1 MRFRSVAALG
11 ALALLAACRD
21 EPSRPA
27 VEETGKDSPVR
38 TELDAV
44 FARAAAEFGVPAD
57 LLKAVSYEETRW
69 SVGEPGHESGDTP
82 FQHGV
87 MGLDGDQLALAA
99 RLAGVSEKAVDTD
112 VEAGI
117 RAGAALLAH
126 HARQLGADGPA
137 LESWAPAVAR
147 YASLGDAA
155 SEAAYVHGRVY
166 PTLRAGVSDVSTQL
180 RATLPGRSVGRPAF
194 RGSSSVSASAL
205 APDWPV
211 AGTVW
216 WAALDDEGTGGNRM
230 QPRPYPLHMIVV
242 HICATYSYTSY
253 TSCRSWLS
261 TDRGNTGNSSAHYVV
276 DDQVNA
282 SGYVEVSQMVV
293 EDSAAHHAGSPNY
306 DCANNAS
313 VLPANEAHCAEF
325 ANRWV
330 NGFTIGIEQAG
341 DGRQTRPAAQLAR
354 TAALVC
360 DITRDRRLPLDRQHI
375 IGHADVS
382 ESRRGNLDGDPSTG
396 INGREYLEDPG
407 PGFSWTGF
415 MDQVRACRAQNDVI
429 VVDNNATYNQDD
441 PDRDG
446 VRGRYEAS
454 TSWTTGTSATDK
466 YQTDY
471 RFASASPVT
480 DGSTFWFYLP
490 AAATKTVSFW
500 WTAGTNRSAS
510 VPVISYN
517 AAGTEIGKVFVNQT
531 ANGGKW
537 NTIGT
542 YAFTAGWN
550 KVIVSRWTSA
560 AGTVIADAVRI
571 Q

>member
-1 MRFRSVAALG
+1 MRFRTVAAVG
-11 ALALLAACRD
+11 ALALFAACRD
-21 EPSRPA
+21 EAPGPLATTTPPA
-27 VEETGKDSPVR
+27 ESPNR
-38 TELDAV
+38 TQLDAM

-57 LLKAVSYEETRW
+57 LLKAVAYEETRW
-69 SVGEPGHESGDTP
+69 SVGEPGHESDTP

-87 MGLDGDQLALAA
+87 MGLDGGQVPLAA
-99 RLAGVSEKAVDTD
+99 RLAAVPAESVDTD

-126 HARQLGADGPA
+126 YAAQQGTGGRDLAG
-137 LESWAPAVAR
+137 WAPAVAR
-147 YASLGDAA
+147 YSSLGDAG
-155 SEAAYVHGRVY
+155 SQAAYVHGGVY
-166 PTLRAGVSDVSTQL
+166 QTLRTGVSDPSTPL
-180 RATLPGRSVGRPAF
+180 RATLVGQKVDRPSFLAS
-194 RGSSSVSASAL
+194 RAAASAAL

-211 AGTVW
+211 SGTVW
-216 WAALDDEGTGGNRM
+216 WPALDDEGTGGNRM
-230 QPRPYPLHMIVV
+230 QPRPYPLHMVVV

-253 TSCRSWLS
+253 TACRSWLS
-261 TDRGNTGNSSAHYVV
+261 TDRANTGNSSAHYVV
-276 DDQVNA
+276 DDKVNA
-282 SGYVEVSQMVV
+282 AGFVEVSQMVV

-313 VLPANEAHCAEF
+313 ILPANEVHCAEF

-341 DGRQTRPAAQLAR
+341 DGRVARPAVQLGR

-360 DITRDRRLPLDRQHI
+360 DITRDNRIPLDRQHI

-382 ESRRGNLDGDPSTG
+382 ETRRGNLDGDPSTG

-407 PGFSWTGF
+407 PGFSWTTF
-415 MDQVRACRAQNDVI
+415 MDQVRSCRAREDVI
-429 VVDNNATYNQDD
+429 VVDNNATYNLDD

-446 VRGRYEAS
+446 VRGRFEAS
-454 TSWTTGTSATDK
+454 ANWTAGTSATDK
-466 YQTDY
+466 YKTDY
-471 RFASASPVT
+471 RFASASPIT
-480 DGSTFWFYLP
+480 DGATFWFYLP
-490 AAATKTVSFW
+490 APATKTVSFW

-517 AAGTEIGKVFVNQT
+517 ASGTELGKVFVNET

-542 YAFTAGWN
+542 YYFTAGWN
-550 KVIVSRWTSA
+550 KVIVSRWTA
-560 AGTVIADAVRI
+560 ASGTVIADAVRV

>member
-1 MRFRSVAALG
+1 MRIRSAAALG

-21 EPSRPA
+21 EAPGPVASTPA
-27 VEETGKDSPVR
+27 QESPTR
-38 TELDAV
+38 TQLDAV

-57 LLKAVSYEETRW
+57 LLKAVAYEETRW
-69 SVGEPGHESGDTP
+69 SVGVPGHESDAP

-87 MGLDGDQLALAA
+87 MGLDAAQVALAA
-99 RLAGVSEKAVDTD
+99 RLAGVAPARIDTD
-112 VEAGI
+112 VEAGV

-126 HARQLGADGPA
+126 YAGGENPGADLPA
-137 LESWAPAVAR
+137 WAPAVAR
-147 YASLGDAA
+147 YGNLGDAG
-155 SEAAYVHGRVY
+155 SQAAYVHGRVY
-166 PTLRAGVSDVSTQL
+166 ATLRTGVADAATAMQ
-180 RATLPGRSVGRPAF
+180 ATLVGQRVPQPSF
-194 RGSSSVSASAL
+194 LASRAAASMAL

-211 AGTVW
+211 SGTVW
-216 WAALDDEGTGGNRM
+216 WPALDDEGTGGNRM
-230 QPRPYPLHMIVV
+230 QPRPYPLHMVVV
-242 HICATYSYTSY
+242 HICGTYSYSSY
-253 TSCRSWLS
+253 TACRSWLS
-261 TDRGNTGNSSAHYVV
+261 TDRANTGNSSAHYVV
-276 DDQVNA
+276 DDQVGA
-282 SGYVEVSQMVV
+282 SGFVEVSQMVV

-313 VLPANEAHCAEF
+313 ILPANEVHCAEF

-360 DITRDRRLPLDRQHI
+360 DITRDNRLPLDRQHI

-382 ESRRGNLDGDPSTG
+382 ESRRGNLDGDPATG
-396 INGREYLEDPG
+396 VNGREYLEDPG
-407 PGFSWTGF
+407 AGFSWTAF
-415 MDQVRACRAQNDVI
+415 MDQVRACRATGDVI
-429 VVDNNATYNQDD
+429 VVDNNATYNLDD

-446 VRGRYEAS
+446 VRGRFEAS
-454 TSWTTGTSATDK
+454 ASWTAGTSAADK
-466 YQTDY
+466 YKTDY

-480 DGSTFWFYLP
+480 DGATFWFYLP

-517 AAGTEIGKVFVNQT
+517 AAGTELGRLSVNQT

-537 NTIGT
+537 NTVGT

-550 KVIVSRWTSA
+550 RVVVSRWTSA
-560 AGTVIADAVRI
+560 AGTIIADAVRV

>member
-1 MRFRSVAALG
+1 MRFRSVAAVG
-11 ALALLAACRD
+11 ALALFAACRD
-21 EPSRPA
+21 EAPGPLA
-27 VEETGKDSPVR
+27 TGEARQDSPAR
-38 TELDAV
+38 TQLDAV

-57 LLKAVSYEETRW
+57 LLKAVAYEETRW
-69 SVGEPGHESGDTP
+69 SVGVPGHESDAP

-87 MGLDGDQLALAA
+87 MGLDAGQVELAA
-99 RLAGVSEKAVDTD
+99 RLAGVPAAKVDTD

-126 HARQLGADGPA
+126 YAGGERDGADLA
-137 LESWAPAVAR
+137 AWAPAVAR
-147 YASLGDAA
+147 YSSLGDAG
-155 SEAAYVHGRVY
+155 SQAAYVHGRVY
-166 PTLRAGVSDVSTQL
+166 ATLRSGVSDAATPLQ
-180 RATLPGRSVGRPAF
+180 ATLLAQKVAQPSFLASRA
-194 RGSSSVSASAL
+194 SASMAL

-211 AGTVW
+211 SGTVW
-216 WAALDDEGTGGNRM
+216 WPALDDEGTGGNRM
-230 QPRPYPLHMIVV
+230 QPRPYPLHMVVV
-242 HICATYSYTSY
+242 HICGTYSYSSY
-253 TSCRSWLS
+253 TGCRSWLS
-261 TDRGNTGNSSAHYVV
+261 TDRANTGNSSAHYVV
-276 DDQVNA
+276 DDVVGA
-282 SGYVEVSQMVV
+282 SGFVEVSQMVV

-313 VLPANEAHCAEF
+313 ILPANEVHCAEF

-360 DITRDRRLPLDRQHI
+360 DITRDNRLPLDRQHI

-382 ESRRGNLDGDPSTG
+382 ESRRGNLDGDPATG
-396 INGREYLEDPG
+396 VNGREYLEDPG
-407 PGFSWTGF
+407 AGFSWTSF
-415 MDQVRACRAQNDVI
+415 MDQVRACRARDDVI
-429 VVDNNATYNQDD
+429 VVDNNATYNLDD

-446 VRGRYEAS
+446 VRGRFEAS
-454 TSWTTGTSATDK
+454 ANWTAGTSALDK
-466 YQTDY
+466 YKTDY

-480 DGSTFWFYLP
+480 DGATFWFYLP

-500 WTAGTNRSAS
+500 WTAGTNRSTS

-517 AAGTEIGKVFVNQT
+517 AAGTEIGKVFVNET

-550 KVIVSRWTSA
+550 KVVVSRWTSA
-560 AGTVIADAVRI
+560 AGTIIADAVRV